1 MTDDAASESPK
12 RKAPITLLKERAEA
26 AEARVRELE
35 AGQKPVVGVLTQ
47 AGVFTT
53 LKRREPVDIAVF
65 YKDLICSLVTHDPGA
80 MTHEVLPGKKKNA
93 VLAYLA
99 YADLVERHDEFA
111 AMMAAENVQRD
122 QKDKKEQEAVAKE
135 QRERE
140 ARRAA
145 NVARKGQVG
154 VVKNVR
160 SPEEAFLADVQR
172 QNKALSGPMP
182 ADQD

>member
-1 MTDDAASESPK
+1 MTDDAAPESAK

-35 AGQKPVVGVLTQ
+35 AEQKPVANTFTQ
-47 AGVFTT
+47 EQVAPT
-53 LKRREPVDIAVF
+53 KRRVPVDIAVF
-65 YKDLICSLVTHDPGA
+65 YKDLIVSLVTHDPGA

-99 YADLVERHDEFA
+99 YADLVERHDELA
-111 AMMAAENVQRD
+111 AIMAVENDQRD
-122 QKDKKEQEAVAKE
+122 AKDKAEQEAVAKE

-160 SPEEAFLADVQR
+160 TPEEAFLADVQR
-172 QNKALSGPMP
+172 QNKALSGPMAP
-182 ADQD
+182 DQD